1 MGKFWKAIGK
11 GLAKGVQWAMKHP
24 EVLDIV
30 TGIVQS
36 RTKTEEKQK
45 PQDPNPGA

>member
-30 TGIVQS
+30 TAAVAA
-36 RTKTEEKQK
+36 KQQA
-45 PQDPNPGA
+45 QDKQGPTNPGS